1 MHKMVTLSIT
11 EADLIAATSNAQDM
25 KYVKILMESA
35 GVKSG
40 ITNGVGIG
48 QLIAFM
54 NNYSVE

>member
-1 MHKMVTLSIT
+1 VHKMVTLSIT

-48 QLIAFM
+48 QLR
-54 NNYSVE
+54 NHCLYE